1 MQVCLCVLMSSRQ
14 LAVLK
19 MQLDVFHYQCTG
31 FHACFHALYFISS
44 RCLSNVCACLSKGFQ
59 RLLN

>member
-44 RCLSNVCACLSKGFQ
+44 RCRCMCVPQ
-59 RLLN
+59 

>member
-31 FHACFHALYFISS
+31 FHACFHAFYFISS
-44 RCLSNVCACLSKGFQ
+44 RCRCMCVPQSRFPETLELK
-59 RLLN
+59 